1 MGTENIPLIY
11 GLVTGSISLIVLF
24 ALIVGFT
31 LYLHREKRKINK
43 NLDEQMARMQKML
56 AQHTDDSFAQALG
69 QVWLTKHRENV
80 NYYMI
85 VTRQIRLT
93 FSLALGSAIFGLVLF
108 AITITTAS
116 LFHEKLLVALV
127 PAVSAAIVEMFS
139 GIVLAIHRA
148 TLKEVT
154 HFGDLSNQDERL
166 YSVLLL
172 ASNLSPKN
180 REEVL
185 TTILEGEVSNSVD
198 SDTSAPV

>member
-1 MGTENIPLIY
+1 MDTERIPMIY
-11 GLVTGSISLIVLF
+11 GLVTGSITLIVLF
-24 ALIVGFT
+24 TLIVGFT
-31 LYLHREKRKINK
+31 LFLQRENRKALK
-43 NLDEQMARMQKML
+43 KLDEQMARLEDML
-56 AQHTDDSFAQALG
+56 EQHPEDSLTQALG
-69 QVWLTKHRENV
+69 QVWLTKHKENV
-80 NYYMI
+80 NYYTI
-85 VTRQIRLT
+85 VTRQIRFT

-108 AITITTAS
+108 AITITTAM
-116 LFHEKLLVALV
+116 LFHEKLIVALV
-127 PAVSAAIVEMFS
+127 PAVSAAIVEIFS

-185 TTILEGEVSNSVD
+185 TTILESEASNSVEP
-198 SDTSAPV
+198 DTPTPM